1 MWRGSNRVK
10 ERNTG
15 DKATAKQSEDQREG
29 MKSLHR
35 KKSGV
40 RWKVGSEGS
49 EVHKEKQKFNS
60 RPCFKQRGL
69 FSDRDPSQ
77 ETELENRLKVV
88 VQVAP

>member
-1 MWRGSNRVK
+1 
-10 ERNTG
+10 
-15 DKATAKQSEDQREG
+15 
-29 MKSLHR
+29 MKSLRR

-40 RWKVGSEGS
+40 RWKVGSE
-49 EVHKEKQKFNS
+49 VHKERQTLNKFNS